1 MNKLEQVDE
10 LKNNLQL
17 FNEKFNAL
25 DENYIFKSR
34 EDTYE
39 FIKQHPGLLIII
51 DEYTPYLNEHF
62 PEGIF
67 ELEVDVD
74 PEIITWKTLIINVKV
89 DKETY
94 ENGCYEYLTYL
105 RRHFRPLRRKLN
117 LMGEIMV
124 LSMVLR

>member
-89 DKETY
+89 DKET
-94 ENGCYEYLTYL
+94 
-105 RRHFRPLRRKLN
+105 
-117 LMGEIMV
+117 
-124 LSMVLR
+124 